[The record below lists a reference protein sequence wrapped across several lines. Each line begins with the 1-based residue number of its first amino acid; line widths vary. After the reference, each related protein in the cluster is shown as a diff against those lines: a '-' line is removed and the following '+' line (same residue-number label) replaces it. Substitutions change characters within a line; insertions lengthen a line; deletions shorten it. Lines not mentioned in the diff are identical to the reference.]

1 MFNLIN
7 DEKIKS
13 FSDNLFGNMNVLVLD
28 NKPYFPADYV
38 SILLQNDTSTIS
50 RVCKLEDPHAV
61 NHNMFYQI
69 GVKAFNEPIL
79 TELPT
84 LFIDEGNVRRLIS
97 ESVSDKKEE
106 FEKWV
111 FEEIIP
117 SFKKN

>member
-13 FSDNLFGNMNVLVLD
+13 FSDNLFGNMNVLVLN

-69 GVKAFNEPIL
+69 GVRAFNEPIL
-79 TELPT
+79 TEIST
-84 LFIDEGNVRRLIS
+84 LFIDEDNVRELVSIS
-97 ESVSDKKEE
+97 ASDTAKDL
-106 FEKWV
+106 EKWI

-117 SFKKN
+117 SFKEK